1 MTEFA
6 LNCGAATDAGLVRE
20 LNEDRY
26 WMDPARGAF
35 LVVDGVGGQAAGERA
50 AEIAVAAI
58 RAGVGGTDHRL
69 SWSVMPPAARQ
80 AIGGTEH
87 RLGWSVMPPMARVRE
102 AIGGTD
108 YRLSWSVMPPAA
120 RVREAIAAAN
130 NRIYAAAL
138 ENPELAGMACVLTL
152 ALVEGGQVTVG
163 HVGDSRLYLIGS
175 GAIRKVTSDHSPVG
189 EEEDAGEIGEEE
201 AMTHP
206 RRNEV
211 FRDVGSCLR
220 LADEEEFIEVRQC
233 ELGNDEAMLLCS
245 DGLSDHLTS
254 RRIREIAERYAGD
267 AAQTARHLVD
277 AANQAG
283 GRDNITAVFVAGPAF
298 GGRSAATR
306 PRLGITCSRARRRVW
321 SGRVALLS
329 YGLLLGMLLWAASRI
344 LG

>member
-1 MTEFA
+1 MTELS
-6 LNCGAATDAGLVRE
+6 LNCGAATDTGLVRE
-20 LNEDRY
+20 HNEDRY

-58 RAGVGGTDHRL
+58 RQALGGTDHRP
-69 SWSVMPPAARQ
+69 SWSVMPP
-80 AIGGTEH
+80 E
-87 RLGWSVMPPMARVRE
+87 ARVRQ
-102 AIGGTD
+102 
-108 YRLSWSVMPPAA
+108 
-120 RVREAIAAAN
+120 AIAAAN
-130 NRIYAAAL
+130 NRIYAAAR
-138 ENPELAGMACVLTL
+138 EDPELAGMACVLTL
-152 ALVEGGQVTVG
+152 ALVEGPRVTVG

-189 EEEDAGEIGEEE
+189 EVEDAGEIGEEE
-201 AMTHP
+201 AMAHP

-211 FRDVGSCLR
+211 FRDVGSR
-220 LADEEEFIEVRQC
+220 PRPAGEPEFIEVRHC
-233 ELGNDEAMLLCS
+233 ELPNDAAMLLCS

-298 GGRSAATR
+298 PGRSAATH
-306 PRLGITCSRARRRVW
+306 PRLGITRIRPRRRVW
-321 SGRVALLS
+321 SGRVAFLS
-329 YGLLLGMLLWAASRI
+329 YGLLLGMLLWAVLRI
-344 LG
+344 R